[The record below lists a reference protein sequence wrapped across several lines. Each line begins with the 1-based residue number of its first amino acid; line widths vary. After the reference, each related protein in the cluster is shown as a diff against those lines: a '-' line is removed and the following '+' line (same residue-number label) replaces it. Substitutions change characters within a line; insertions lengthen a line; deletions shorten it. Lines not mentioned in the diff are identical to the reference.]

1 MQFKKRYNV
10 EKKEP
15 HPSIPGVNDVNYKI
29 AKQER
34 SVFTNEFK
42 AATHKKTA
50 YDDMCLQMNKC
61 INMVKRQWITV
72 LNI

>member
-34 SVFTNEFK
+34 GVFTNKFK

-50 YDDMCLQMNKC
+50 TMTCVY
-61 INMVKRQWITV
+61 
-72 LNI
+72 